1 MAETSTLN
9 ITQNLTHTLGLAI
22 LRGDFVDALPS
33 EAEICERFGVSRSST
48 REAVK
53 MLSAKGLIRS
63 RPKQGIRIQP
73 ERNWNMFDPDVLK
86 WTLVSKPTLNL
97 LREFFEMRLVTD
109 PQAAALAAQHA
120 LPENIVE
127 LRKSIDRMRD
137 AESGL
142 DDSLDADIAFVTALF
157 EATHNRFFIQLIEF
171 TSTALRVTSRYS
183 NRMQGVSFSNL
194 ATCIAVF
201 DAIVQKQADTA
212 FELVQ
217 NMLTQMMETVLAD
230 T

>member
-1 MAETSTLN
+1 MKQSSPLN

-22 LRGDFVDALPS
+22 IRGDFVESLPS

-53 MLSAKGLIRS
+53 MLSAKGLISS
-63 RPKQGIRIQP
+63 RPKQGIRVQP

-86 WTLVSKPTLNL
+86 WTLVSKPTLSL
-97 LREFFEMRLVTD
+97 LREFFEMRLVSD
-109 PQAAALAAQHA
+109 PQAAYLAAKHA
-120 LPENIVE
+120 QPENIVQ
-127 LRKSIDRMRD
+127 LRKALDRMRD
-137 AESGL
+137 AEFGL
-142 DDSLDADIAFVTALF
+142 DDVLDADIAFISALF

-183 NRMQGVSFSNL
+183 NRMQGINFSTL
-194 ATCIAVF
+194 TTCTTVF
-201 DAIVQKQADTA
+201 DAIVQKQSDTA

-217 NMLTQMMETVLAD
+217 QMLTKMMKTVI
-230 T
+230 TE

>member
-1 MAETSTLN
+1 MSQSLPLN

-22 LRGDFVDALPS
+22 VRGDFIEALPS
-33 EAEICERFGVSRSST
+33 EAEICEQFGVSRSST

-63 RPKQGIRIQP
+63 RPKQGIRIQA

-86 WTLVSKPTLNL
+86 WTLVSKPTLDL

-120 LPENIVE
+120 TPENIVL
-127 LRKSIDRMRD
+127 LRKAIDRMRD

-142 DDSLDADIAFVTALF
+142 DDALDADIAFVTALF

-183 NRMQGVSFSNL
+183 NRIQGINL
-194 ATCIAVF
+194 TSVATCTAIF
-201 DAIVQKQADTA
+201 DAIVQKQADVA

-217 NMLTQMMETVLAD
+217 DMLTKMMSTVMSAE
-230 T
+230 

>member
-1 MAETSTLN
+1 MSQTSPLN

-22 LRGDFVDALPS
+22 VRGDFTDSLPS
-33 EAEICERFGVSRSST
+33 EAEICDQFGVSRSST

-86 WTLVSKPTLNL
+86 WTLVSKPTLDL

-120 LPENIVE
+120 TPENIVQ
-127 LRKSIDRMRD
+127 LRKAIDRMRD
-137 AESGL
+137 AEMGL
-142 DDSLDADIAFVTALF
+142 DDALDADIAFVNALF
-157 EATHNRFFIQLIEF
+157 EATHNRFFVQLIEF

-183 NRMQGVSFSNL
+183 SRIQGVNL
-194 ATCIAVF
+194 TNVTTCTAIF
-201 DAIVQKQADTA
+201 DAIVQKQSEVA
-212 FELVQ
+212 FAHVKD
-217 NMLTQMMETVLAD
+217 MLSAMMKTVMTDA
-230 T
+230 

>member
-1 MAETSTLN
+1 MSQSSSLN

-22 LRGDFVDALPS
+22 VRGDFDEALPS
-33 EAEICERFGVSRSST
+33 EAEICEQFGVSRSST

-73 ERNWNMFDPDVLK
+73 ERHWNMFDPDVLK
-86 WTLVSKPTLNL
+86 WTLVSKPTLEL

-120 LPENIVE
+120 QPENIVE
-127 LRKSIDRMRD
+127 LRKAIDRMRD

-142 DDSLDADIAFVTALF
+142 DDILDADIAFVSALF

-183 NRMQGVSFSNL
+183 NRMQGIKLSSVE
-194 ATCIAVF
+194 TCTSVF
-201 DAIVQKQADTA
+201 DAIVQKQSDTA
-212 FELVQ
+212 FALVEQ
-217 NMLTQMMETVLAD
+217 MLKKMMTTVLAD
-230 T
+230 Q

>member
-1 MAETSTLN
+1 MKQSSPLN

-22 LRGDFVDALPS
+22 IRGDFFEALPS

-63 RPKQGIRIQP
+63 RPKQGIRIQA

-86 WTLVSKPTLNL
+86 WILVSKPTLDL

-109 PQAAALAAQHA
+109 PQAAALAAKHA
-120 LPENIVE
+120 KPENIVE
-127 LRKSIDRMRD
+127 LRKALDRMRD
-137 AESGL
+137 AENGL
-142 DDSLDADIAFVTALF
+142 DDVLDADIAFITALF

-183 NRMQGVSFSNL
+183 NRMQGINFSNVS
-194 ATCIAVF
+194 TCTQVF
-201 DAIVQKQADTA
+201 DAIVQKQNEIA
-212 FELVQ
+212 FDLIKQ
-217 NMLTQMMETVLAD
+217 MLTKMMIAVITEQ
-230 T
+230 